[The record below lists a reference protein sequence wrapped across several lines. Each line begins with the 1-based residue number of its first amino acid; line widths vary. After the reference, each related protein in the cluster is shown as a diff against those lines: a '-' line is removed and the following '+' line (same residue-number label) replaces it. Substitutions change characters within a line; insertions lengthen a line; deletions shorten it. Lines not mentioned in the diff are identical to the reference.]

1 MEQFKAIFI
10 RYFTIFSS
18 VLFSLVSFWQ
28 YKEQGKFDLKFS
40 LPFSILIATLGAT
53 IAAIFIGVVRKQ
65 EAEPPRVQPAEYLQ
79 VDDLTI
85 NTQLKK
91 IRHKRILLFAMFV
104 LWLPYGA
111 LVMALN
117 LPEFFII
124 AYMATLAIVAFI
136 LQFAKCPRCGYYF
149 QFRSAKSGQLGDTG
163 SEILNMLFGG
173 GYRNFLSNKC
183 LNCGL
188 NIKIKESI

>member
-65 EAEPPRVQPAEYLQ
+65 EAEPPRVQPSEYLQ

-91 IRHKRILLFAMFV
+91 IRYKRILLFAMFV

-117 LPEFFII
+117 LPEFLFF

-136 LQFAKCPRCGYYF
+136 LQSAKCPRCGHYF
-149 QFRSAKSGQLGDTG
+149 QFRGAKSGQLGDTG
-163 SEILNMLFGG
+163 SEKLNMLFGG
-173 GYRNFLSNKC
+173 GYRNSLSNKC
-183 LNCGL
+183 LNCDL
-188 NIKIKESI
+188 NIKRKESI